1 MTTQSQESAVKPLF
15 GFRALISDLAD
26 WIRRHRMTLGFV
38 LFITLFNVGM
48 QLVCGIRHTQF
59 PPQLS
64 RVSFDALAHGCWY
77 TAPISLLSVPHL
89 GRLLID
95 IPLIL
100 IAFGLCETVIGKAK
114 TAWVS
119 LITTLGVIALGMG
132 LCSLFAGKSPQWHA
146 ISHDGA
152 ILGPLVVVVGTLMC
166 ASAFTAIL
174 WRRRIR
180 VIGYSVVLIMFL
192 YRGEAGD
199 YCLLAAALIGHVLGY
214 LMASESQGDV
224 YRHGALYEMRRL
236 IGMAAGVQAVG
247 SLVAVSSRQ
256 SFGLLSMFGLLTGST
271 EFDTEQVLDC
281 LNGSSHA
288 NCFAQYRMMRFTMP
302 GNWLVSLMPTLM
314 LLLIAWGLYR
324 GRRIAAGLS
333 VLFNACTVVLAMLF
347 YVVLPLQYVGDS
359 QADTLPALARHGAF
373 HAMFSTMALPLIF
386 IVIVIAFRQ
395 CFTIRTRSEIML
407 RAVAGALSAF
417 LLLGLMYV
425 GYGLASPEDFN
436 ESPQLIALLADYVQ
450 RLLPIGLL
458 SGIEP
463 EFVPVGQI
471 SLLVYQC
478 VGPAFWIIALLCVW
492 ECFAGSFHGE

>member
-1 MTTQSQESAVKPLF
+1 M
-15 GFRALISDLAD
+15 
-26 WIRRHRMTLGFV
+26 
-38 LFITLFNVGM
+38 
-48 QLVCGIRHTQF
+48 
-59 PPQLS
+59 
-64 RVSFDALAHGCWY
+64 SFDALAHGRWY
-77 TAPISLLSVPHL
+77 TAPISLLSVPQL

-119 LITTLGVIALGMG
+119 LITTLGGIALGMG

-166 ASAFTAIL
+166 ASAFTAML

-199 YCLLAAALIGHVLGY
+199 YCLLASALLGHVLGY

-288 NCFAQYRMMRFTMP
+288 NCFAQYRMMRFTARKLAGVVDADADAAVDRM
-302 GNWLVSLMPTLM
+302 GSVSRTPHC
-314 LLLIAWGLYR
+314 
-324 GRRIAAGLS
+324 RRAKCAVQCMHGGTCDAVLCGASAAI
-333 VLFNACTVVLAMLF
+333 CW
-347 YVVLPLQYVGDS
+347 
-359 QADTLPALARHGAF
+359 R
-373 HAMFSTMALPLIF
+373 
-386 IVIVIAFRQ
+386 
-395 CFTIRTRSEIML
+395 
-407 RAVAGALSAF
+407 
-417 LLLGLMYV
+417 
-425 GYGLASPEDFN
+425 
-436 ESPQLIALLADYVQ
+436 
-450 RLLPIGLL
+450 
-458 SGIEP
+458 
-463 EFVPVGQI
+463 
-471 SLLVYQC
+471 
-478 VGPAFWIIALLCVW
+478 
-492 ECFAGSFHGE
+492 FAG

>member
-1 MTTQSQESAVKPLF
+1 MTQSQESTVKPLF
-15 GFRALISDLAD
+15 GFRALMADLAD
-26 WIRRHRMTLGFV
+26 WIREHRMTLGFV

-64 RVSFDALAHGCWY
+64 RVSFDALAHGRWY
-77 TAPISLLSVPHL
+77 TAPISLLSVPQL

-119 LITTLGVIALGMG
+119 LITTLGGIALGMG

-166 ASAFTAIL
+166 ASAFTAML

-180 VIGYSVVLIMFL
+180 VIGYSVVLILFL

-199 YCLLAAALIGHVLGY
+199 HCLLASALLGHVLGY

-256 SFGLLSMFGLLTGST
+256 SFGLLSIRLA
-271 EFDTEQVLDC
+271 D
-281 LNGSSHA
+281 
-288 NCFAQYRMMRFTMP
+288 RFH
-302 GNWLVSLMPTLM
+302 G
-314 LLLIAWGLYR
+314 I
-324 GRRIAAGLS
+324 
-333 VLFNACTVVLAMLF
+333 
-347 YVVLPLQYVGDS
+347 
-359 QADTLPALARHGAF
+359 RHGTSVGLPQRFLACQLF
-373 HAMFSTMALPLIF
+373 RAISYDAIHHARKLAGVVDADADAAVDRMGS
-386 IVIVIAFRQ
+386 VS
-395 CFTIRTRSEIML
+395 RTPYCRSVE
-407 RAVAGALSAF
+407 RAV
-417 LLLGLMYV
+417 
-425 GYGLASPEDFN
+425 
-436 ESPQLIALLADYVQ
+436 
-450 RLLPIGLL
+450 
-458 SGIEP
+458 
-463 EFVPVGQI
+463 
-471 SLLVYQC
+471 QC
-478 VGPAFWIIALLCVW
+478 VHSGACDAVLCGASAAICW
-492 ECFAGSFHGE
+492 RFAG

>member
-1 MTTQSQESAVKPLF
+1 MKPLF
-15 GFRALISDLAD
+15 GFRALMADLAD
-26 WIRRHRMTLGFV
+26 WIREHRMTLGFV

-64 RVSFDALAHGCWY
+64 RVSFDALAHGRWY
-77 TAPISLLSVPHL
+77 TAPISLLSVPQL

-119 LITTLGVIALGMG
+119 LITTLGGIALGMG

-166 ASAFTAIL
+166 ASAFTAML

-180 VIGYSVVLIMFL
+180 VIGYSVVLILFL

-199 YCLLAAALIGHVLGY
+199 YCLLASALLGHVLGY

-256 SFGLLSMFGLLTGST
+256 SFGLISMFGLLTGST
-271 EFDTEQVLDC
+271 EFDTEQVLAC
-281 LNGSSHA
+281 LNGSSPA

-324 GRRIAAGLS
+324 GRRIAAALS
-333 VLFNACTVVLAMLF
+333 VLFNACTVVLA
-347 YVVLPLQYVGDS
+347 
-359 QADTLPALARHGAF
+359 
-373 HAMFSTMALPLIF
+373 
-386 IVIVIAFRQ
+386 
-395 CFTIRTRSEIML
+395 
-407 RAVAGALSAF
+407 
-417 LLLGLMYV
+417 
-425 GYGLASPEDFN
+425 
-436 ESPQLIALLADYVQ
+436 
-450 RLLPIGLL
+450 
-458 SGIEP
+458 
-463 EFVPVGQI
+463 
-471 SLLVYQC
+471 
-478 VGPAFWIIALLCVW
+478 
-492 ECFAGSFHGE
+492 